1 MGRGH
6 TIFARVR
13 GFVRY
18 YQDPEFR
25 VRGKGRGEAGMGRK
39 YIGVV
44 HTPGEHL
51 PRGRGAA
58 RRRVLGMEYST
69 AAGAGGVGQGRGGEV
84 AGEAEEM
91 GMEVVSAAPV
101 EKKPMVEVAEAAK
114 AAKAAVLR
122 RPVLRPGHTYVESNW
137 SIGRAAERAGVK
149 VRSYNPNDRFL
160 AWRKANARKARDAER
175 RGLTRKKGK
184 K

>member
-1 MGRGH
+1 MGRDH

-18 YQDPEFR
+18 YQDPNFR

-44 HTPGEHL
+44 FRPEEGL
-51 PRGRGAA
+51 PRGRGAS

-69 AAGAGGVGQGRGGEV
+69 AAGGGRGGE
-84 AGEAEEM
+84 GRE
-91 GMEVVSAAPV
+91 GMEVLSEGP
-101 EKKPMVEVAEAAK
+101 VEVAGGVPVVNKAMVNVEAPAK
-114 AAKAAVLR
+114 AEVLR
-122 RPVLRPGHTYVESNW
+122 RPVLRPGHTCMESNW

-149 VRSYNPNDRFL
+149 VRMYKPKDRFL
-160 AWRKANARKARDAER
+160 AWRKASARKARDAER